1 MLIWLDFPRY
11 SKTMRFHIT
20 KILEVRPCVGIVST
34 SAVPACSNWR
44 TPWHLQKFMA
54 FLRALIKA
62 RHAARKSWSSERE
75 MILALRATQERRGF
89 KHMFRL
95 CFKVP
100 NVGLNAFQHKHLW
113 VANHKPGNQVG
124 ILILLFDFVLLWEPL
139 NNESYRYTIF
149 EYFRCVSLSTALC
162 RTVGK
167 TVIIDK
173 HFRDPCVLHC
183 QEFKILPG
191 ILACVIFYPLCFVL
205 NFSGSGPSRTLSL
218 ALHPPGTLP
227 QQCLESQ
234 WQVAL
239 DNPNASAEWIL
250 DEKHQKTE
258 WHKRMH
264 LTLHHSESS
273 LLKSLLAA
281 ACLVDSSHDSTAMIT
296 WKEVPRND
304 VDTESCTSV
313 HPHSSTST
321 CTSPYWELSR
331 CVCTDYK
338 VPLVSSMQNN
348 IV

>member
-1 MLIWLDFPRY
+1 MI
-11 SKTMRFHIT
+11 KTMRFHIT

-44 TPWHLQKFMA
+44 TPWHWLKFMA
-54 FLRALIKA
+54 FFRALIKA

-89 KHMFRL
+89 KHMFGL

-162 RTVGK
+162 RTV
-167 TVIIDK
+167 DK
-173 HFRDPCVLHC
+173 QYWQAFQRSLCAP
-183 QEFKILPG
+183 LPG
-191 ILACVIFYPLCFVL
+191 ILACVCLYPLYFVL
-205 NFSGSGPSRTLSL
+205 NFSESGPSPTLSL

-234 WQVAL
+234 WQAAL
-239 DNPNASAEWIL
+239 DNPKASAEWIL
-250 DEKHQKTE
+250 DKKHQKSTMTQE
-258 WHKRMH
+258 NALDIASFWIIFINKITACGRVPGWLFPWLNSDDHLERGAKKRCRYRIMY
-264 LTLHHSESS
+264 
-273 LLKSLLAA
+273 
-281 ACLVDSSHDSTAMIT
+281 I
-296 WKEVPRND
+296 
-304 VDTESCTSV
+304 CTS
-313 HPHSSTST
+313 T
-321 CTSPYWELSR
+321 L
-331 CVCTDYK
+331 
-338 VPLVSSMQNN
+338 
-348 IV
+348 I